1 MERAFDLMDGTR
13 AEGAGRMK
21 KLEKLIDR
29 IVRRVGLSLRDQ
41 KFDVAPYLRPCV
53 PLRKLSQF
61 YAFYGVTGQH
71 PLHFHFSHSN
81 LAGSYFLGKCRVD
94 GSILYKSDIRGD
106 ELRAKGETFSYRG
119 ARMTLDQ
126 DEVISI
132 SDSLLVKTLVHSRS
146 HDPENPEIFLIKNSA
161 ACPFAN
167 IHGSPLE
174 GSFLGAFATADLT
187 TLHGCV
193 VGPFAYVQVGELWHE
208 KVEPGQ
214 IWINHP
220 EAFDFRYRFPEKALA
235 EYVRVEPGGLPA
247 GRFMEF
253 LNARKDDF
261 RRVFDVVHLEP
272 VSAVPKTSSLNR
284 YAVIKPKTRIGA
296 NVLIAQRAYI
306 ENSILGKG
314 SNAQE
319 SCFIINSHLKGNNVT
334 AHGAKLIN
342 TDLQENVFV
351 GFNSFLQGLPE
362 SPLTIGHGSIVM
374 PHTVID
380 IKEPVSIPSEHLVW
394 GLVTSPYDLRLH
406 SIALEDL
413 AAVSRMKTI
422 GGMEFCGSG
431 AKFVAAF
438 QQRIHH
444 VLEANGAY
452 FDGRKNKGHA
462 QKGQNISYNIIQP
475 YRMGALK
482 GIYPTIDIQP

>member
-1 MERAFDLMDGTR
+1 
-13 AEGAGRMK
+13 MK

-29 IVRRVGLSLRDQ
+29 ILRRANINLRDQ
-41 KFDVAPYLRPCV
+41 TFDTAPFLRPCV
-53 PLRKLSQF
+53 PFRKLSQF

-94 GSILYKSDIRGD
+94 GSVLYKSDIRGD
-106 ELRAKGETFSYRG
+106 ELRSKGDTFSYRG
-119 ARMTLDQ
+119 IRMTLDQ

-132 SDSLLVKTLVHSRS
+132 SDSLLVKTLVHNRS
-146 HDPENPEIFLIKNSA
+146 HDPENPEVFLIKNSV

-208 KVEPGQ
+208 KVEAGQ
-214 IWINHP
+214 IWINQQ
-220 EAFDFRYRFPEKALA
+220 EVFDFRYRFPEKVLA
-235 EYVRVEPGGLPA
+235 DYIRVEPGKLPA

-253 LNARKDDF
+253 LNARKGDF

-272 VSAVPKTSSLNR
+272 VAAVPKTSSLNR

-296 NVLIAQRAYI
+296 NVLISQRAYI
-306 ENSILGKG
+306 ENSVLGKG
-314 SNAQE
+314 TNAQE
-319 SCFIINSHLKGNNVT
+319 NCFIVNSHLKGNNVT

-342 TDLQENVFV
+342 TQLQENVFV

-362 SPLTIGHGSIVM
+362 SPLIVGPGSIVM

-380 IKEPVSIPSEHLVW
+380 IKEPVSIPADHLVW
-394 GLVTSPYDLRLH
+394 GIITSPYDLRLH
-406 SIALEDL
+406 SISLEDL
-413 AAVSRMKTI
+413 AAVTRMKTI
-422 GGMEFCGSG
+422 GSMEFCGSG
-431 AKFVAAF
+431 EKFVAAF
-438 QQRIHH
+438 KQRIGHI
-444 VLEANGAY
+444 LDANGAY

-475 YRMGALK
+475 YRMGAQK
-482 GIYPTIDIQP
+482 GIYPTIEITP

>member
-1 MERAFDLMDGTR
+1 
-13 AEGAGRMK
+13 MK
-21 KLEKLIDR
+21 KLEKLLDR
-29 IVRRVGLSLRDQ
+29 ILRRVNINLKVQ
-41 KFDVAPYLRPCV
+41 KFEVDPFLRPSV
-53 PLRKLSQF
+53 PFRKLSQF

-106 ELRAKGETFSYRG
+106 ELRSKGESLNLRG
-119 ARMTLDQ
+119 IRMTLDQ
-126 DEVISI
+126 DEIISI

-146 HDPENPEIFLIKNSA
+146 HDPENPEVFNIKNSA
-161 ACPFAN
+161 SCPFAN

-214 IWINHP
+214 IWINQT
-220 EAFDFRYRFPEKALA
+220 EVFDFRYRFPEDVLKK
-235 EYVRVEPGGLPA
+235 YIRIEPGGLPG

-253 LNARKDDF
+253 LNSRKADF

-272 VSAVPKTSSLNR
+272 VPSVPRTTSLSR
-284 YAVIKPKTRIGA
+284 YAVVKPKTRFGA

-319 SCFIINSHLKGNNVT
+319 NCFIINSHLKGNNVT

-342 TDLQENVFV
+342 THLQENVFV
-351 GFNSFLQGLPE
+351 GFNSFLHGLAE
-362 SPLTIGHGSIVM
+362 APLVVGRGSIIM
-374 PHTVID
+374 PHTIID
-380 IKEPVSIPSEHLVW
+380 IREPLSIPEDHLVW
-394 GLVTSPYDLRLH
+394 GIITSPYDLRLH
-406 SIALEDL
+406 SISLEAL
-413 AAVSRMKTI
+413 AAVTRMKTI
-422 GGMEFCGSG
+422 GRMEFCGSG
-431 AKFVAAF
+431 EKFVAAF
-438 QQRIHH
+438 KQRINHI
-444 VLEANGAY
+444 LEANGAY
-452 FDGRKNKGHA
+452 YDGRKNKGHA
-462 QKGQNISYNIIQP
+462 QKGQNIAYNIIQP
-475 YRMGALK
+475 YRMGAQK

>member
-1 MERAFDLMDGTR
+1 
-13 AEGAGRMK
+13 MK

-29 IVRRVGLSLRDQ
+29 ILRRVSLSLRDQ
-41 KFDVAPYLRPCV
+41 KFDVDPFLRPCV

-94 GSILYKSDIRGD
+94 GSVLYKSDIRGD
-106 ELRAKGETFSYRG
+106 ELRSKGETFSYRG
-119 ARMTLDQ
+119 IRMTLDQ
-126 DEVISI
+126 DEVISV
-132 SDSLLVKTLVHSRS
+132 SDSLLVKTLVHNRS

-187 TLHGCV
+187 SLHGCV
-193 VGPFAYVQVGELWHE
+193 VGPFAYVQAGELWHAR
-208 KVEPGQ
+208 VEPGQ
-214 IWINHP
+214 IWINQQDV
-220 EAFDFRYRFPEKALA
+220 FDFRYRFPEDVLA
-235 EYVRVEPGGLPA
+235 AYVGAAPGRPPE

-253 LNARKDDF
+253 LNGRKGDF

-306 ENSILGKG
+306 ENSTLGKG

-319 SCFIINSHLKGNNVT
+319 NCFIINSHLKGNNVT
-334 AHGAKLIN
+334 AHGAKVIN
-342 TDLQENVFV
+342 AQLQENVFV
-351 GFNSFLQGLPE
+351 GFNSFLQGPPE
-362 SPLTIGHGSIVM
+362 SPLVVGQGSIVM
-374 PHTVID
+374 PHTIID
-380 IKEPVSIPSEHLVW
+380 TREPVSIPPDHLVW
-394 GLVTSPYDLRLH
+394 GIVTSPYDLRLH
-406 SIALEDL
+406 SISLEAL
-413 AAVSRMKTI
+413 AGVTRMKTI
-422 GGMEFCGSG
+422 GAMEFCGSG
-431 AKFVAAF
+431 ETFVAAF
-438 QQRIHH
+438 KQRIDHI
-444 VLEANGAY
+444 LEANGAY

-462 QKGQNISYNIIQP
+462 QKGQNIAYNIIQP
-475 YRMGALK
+475 YRVGAQK